1 MEPVGVLSF
10 GTGEVGSGGGRSGMS
25 LVMLNRAL
33 SPELSRV
40 FNSMKHSYEEH
51 IVCVSMMWSAFTLS
65 KYPPPV
71 PNQGR
76 ISPCGE

>member
-1 MEPVGVLSF
+1 MLAKHHRQSTLLGLWEMSTVEPVGVLSF

-51 IVCVSMMWSAFTLS
+51 IVCVSMM
-65 KYPPPV
+65 
-71 PNQGR
+71 
-76 ISPCGE
+76 